1 MAFWQPSKESF
12 PASAPHSSRL
22 GSGLAESVTVWPMA
36 RRLLPLLA
44 VLVVAVVVV
53 VGLVQASG
61 GDDDGAP
68 AKSDSS
74 FDLDRAR
81 ERLRGAPAP
90 LAALHAKANQVLD
103 ASPSSFE
110 DVLAGLK
117 GHPVVV
123 NKWASWCGPCRF
135 EFPLFQSQAVKR
147 GRDVAFVGLNSGDNR
162 AAAESFL
169 RGLPIPFPSY
179 EDPDEKI
186 AQAIDAPKNYPI
198 TVFYD
203 ARGEQQYAHQGG
215 YRSEADLAGDIERYA
230 MR

>member
-1 MAFWQPSKESF
+1 M
-12 PASAPHSSRL
+12 
-22 GSGLAESVTVWPMA
+22 AESVNVRGMA

-44 VLVVAVVVV
+44 VLLVTVAVVA
-53 VGLVQASG
+53 GLLQAG
-61 GDDDGAP
+61 GDDDDAGAAKP
-68 AKSDSS
+68 AAS

-110 DVLAGLK
+110 DVLADLK

-135 EFPLFQSQAVKR
+135 EFPLFQSQALKR
-147 GRDVAFVGLNSGDNR
+147 GKQVAFVGLNSGDNR
-162 AAAESFL
+162 EAAESFL

-186 AQAIDAPKNYPI
+186 AQAIRAPKNYPI

-203 ARGEQQYAHQGG
+203 KRGEQQYAHQGG